1 VRDARAIL
9 DQESNTGGQAGYT
22 MELYAYS
29 AVDPYYTGSALYTYT
44 DNEDGTYYADITT
57 TIRGTLVITTPLLAT
72 VVPANF
78 RGALFQGDNQL
89 TLEPEAAAEEEE
101 EDGGDGAVFDE
112 DVFDGSVFG

>member
-1 VRDARAIL
+1 MRDARAIL

-44 DNEDGTYYADITT
+44 DNGDGTYYTDITT
-57 TIRGTLVITTPLLAT
+57 TIRGTLVITTPLEAT

-78 RGALFQGDNQL
+78 IGALFQGDNQL
-89 TLEPEAAAEEEE
+89 TVKPIY
-101 EDGGDGAVFDE
+101 GGAKFDE
-112 DVFDGSVFG
+112 DAFGEGVFGWKK